1 MWPFVEVIPCLRT
14 GNRKSSATNSRQS
27 ADRHYQEIGADRTRS
42 DRRLAVMSTKT
53 VTDKR
58 CAGVRSV
65 RRDDDAI
72 AFQFSL
78 SLSPL
83 FRRHAIAVTKLIDI
97 INLTSLRQS
106 FLAFIAVQIHATTT
120 AAYRITNQHTQS
132 IHSTD
137 LCIVSRL
144 IARLSLSEL

>member
-1 MWPFVEVIPCLRT
+1 MWPFREVIPCLRT

-27 ADRHYQEIGADRTRS
+27 ADRHYQAIGADRTRS
-42 DRRLAVMSTKT
+42 DRRLAVMSSKT
-53 VTDKR
+53 ATDKR

-106 FLAFIAVQIHATTT
+106 FLAFTPYKYMQ
-120 AAYRITNQHTQS
+120 RPQQHTE
-132 IHSTD
+132 
-137 LCIVSRL
+137 SRTNTPSRY
-144 IARLSLSEL
+144 IQQIYASYPAS